1 MNNFDILMAM
11 MFNNMNRNLINL
23 NFYFTA
29 NKHTYTIKVNT
40 KERIWQY
47 LYRFSVNEKELND
60 INIFSVI
67 FNNSKLDID
76 TQISEL
82 EIKEGDT
89 ITVESEFPSK
99 DNTNDNS
106 VKNYIKPFSDS
117 ELQGVYEGDLKN
129 GKPEGNGREF
139 HIMGFA
145 YKGEWKSGQK
155 NGQGIERG
163 PQGEVYKGEFK
174 DDKRNGKGIS
184 ETADGEIYE
193 GDWLNGKKHGKGKT
207 TYPNGDKYEGD
218 FQNGL
223 PNGKGKIIWTNGNEY
238 EGEMKDDLMH
248 GKGILKSNA
257 GDIYEGDFLQDKMTG
272 KGIFKYINGNIY
284 EGEFLNNA
292 YNGKGTLFYKD
303 GSKYEGDWKDNK
315 KHGKGIFKF
324 NNGDVYEGEFMNNSI
339 DGFGKKTYA
348 DGRIEEGLWEINKF
362 MEDYKDDGSLEC
374 IKSIDCQDKAVKML
388 LELQD
393 GRLLSALRDGT
404 INIYKKDS
412 YEIDLS
418 IKAHSKD
425 INSAIQ
431 LSDERILTCSEDNT
445 MKVIKLTD
453 DNKYIIESS
462 LESHDNE
469 VLNAIEIKNNEIIS
483 VSLDKTLKVW
493 DLKTFKVITTIE
505 EECVNI
511 IKINESEFIT
521 ISPQN
526 KCIKFWNNYQIIKTI
541 NDLKV
546 QDLINSTCF
555 FGNNKLFI
563 GADDII
569 YLIDIE
575 KKELI
580 KSFEMFGYVLSISNC
595 LDGDILCTL
604 CNGNKNNHISKYHY
618 DNENLIKI
626 FEKKKVHNNPIF
638 NCIQLKNGNIV
649 SGDRRGQGDL
659 YEIKF
664 WKILK
669 KNN

>member
-117 ELQGVYEGDLKN
+117 ELHGVYEGDLKN

-248 GKGILKSNA
+248 GKAS
-257 GDIYEGDFLQDKMTG
+257 
-272 KGIFKYINGNIY
+272 
-284 EGEFLNNA
+284 
-292 YNGKGTLFYKD
+292 
-303 GSKYEGDWKDNK
+303 
-315 KHGKGIFKF
+315 
-324 NNGDVYEGEFMNNSI
+324 
-339 DGFGKKTYA
+339 
-348 DGRIEEGLWEINKF
+348 
-362 MEDYKDDGSLEC
+362 
-374 IKSIDCQDKAVKML
+374 
-388 LELQD
+388 
-393 GRLLSALRDGT
+393 
-404 INIYKKDS
+404 
-412 YEIDLS
+412 
-418 IKAHSKD
+418 
-425 INSAIQ
+425 
-431 LSDERILTCSEDNT
+431 
-445 MKVIKLTD
+445 
-453 DNKYIIESS
+453 
-462 LESHDNE
+462 
-469 VLNAIEIKNNEIIS
+469 
-483 VSLDKTLKVW
+483 
-493 DLKTFKVITTIE
+493 
-505 EECVNI
+505 
-511 IKINESEFIT
+511 
-521 ISPQN
+521 
-526 KCIKFWNNYQIIKTI
+526 
-541 NDLKV
+541 
-546 QDLINSTCF
+546 
-555 FGNNKLFI
+555 
-563 GADDII
+563 
-569 YLIDIE
+569 
-575 KKELI
+575 
-580 KSFEMFGYVLSISNC
+580 
-595 LDGDILCTL
+595 
-604 CNGNKNNHISKYHY
+604 
-618 DNENLIKI
+618 
-626 FEKKKVHNNPIF
+626 
-638 NCIQLKNGNIV
+638 
-649 SGDRRGQGDL
+649 
-659 YEIKF
+659 
-664 WKILK
+664 
-669 KNN
+669 

>member
-47 LYRFSVNEKELND
+47 LYRFSANEKELND

-117 ELQGVYEGDLKN
+117 ELHGVYEGDLKN

-139 HIMGFA
+139 HILGFA

-257 GDIYEGDFLQDKMTG
+257 GDIYEGDFLQDKMTR
-272 KGIFKYINGNIY
+272 KGIFKYINEIY
-284 EGEFLNNA
+284 
-292 YNGKGTLFYKD
+292 
-303 GSKYEGDWKDNK
+303 
-315 KHGKGIFKF
+315 
-324 NNGDVYEGEFMNNSI
+324 M
-339 DGFGKKTYA
+339 
-348 DGRIEEGLWEINKF
+348 
-362 MEDYKDDGSLEC
+362 
-374 IKSIDCQDKAVKML
+374 KA
-388 LELQD
+388 
-393 GRLLSALRDGT
+393 
-404 INIYKKDS
+404 N
-412 YEIDLS
+412 
-418 IKAHSKD
+418 
-425 INSAIQ
+425 
-431 LSDERILTCSEDNT
+431 
-445 MKVIKLTD
+445 
-453 DNKYIIESS
+453 
-462 LESHDNE
+462 
-469 VLNAIEIKNNEIIS
+469 
-483 VSLDKTLKVW
+483 
-493 DLKTFKVITTIE
+493 F
-505 EECVNI
+505 
-511 IKINESEFIT
+511 
-521 ISPQN
+521 
-526 KCIKFWNNYQIIKTI
+526 
-541 NDLKV
+541 
-546 QDLINSTCF
+546 
-555 FGNNKLFI
+555 
-563 GADDII
+563 
-569 YLIDIE
+569 
-575 KKELI
+575 
-580 KSFEMFGYVLSISNC
+580 
-595 LDGDILCTL
+595 
-604 CNGNKNNHISKYHY
+604 
-618 DNENLIKI
+618 
-626 FEKKKVHNNPIF
+626 
-638 NCIQLKNGNIV
+638 
-649 SGDRRGQGDL
+649 
-659 YEIKF
+659 
-664 WKILK
+664 
-669 KNN
+669 